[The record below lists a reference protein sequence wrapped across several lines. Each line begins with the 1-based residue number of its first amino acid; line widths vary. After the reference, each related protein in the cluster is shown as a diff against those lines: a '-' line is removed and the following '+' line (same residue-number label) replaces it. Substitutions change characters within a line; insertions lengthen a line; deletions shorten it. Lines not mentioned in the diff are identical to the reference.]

1 MADVLKIEAPCKI
14 NLRLEVLGKRPD
26 GYHEVRLLMVAISL
40 YDHIELER
48 AAQGI
53 SLSSPGLPEGPENL
67 AWRAAALFFEA
78 TGVSGGVR
86 IALEKR
92 VPMAAGLG
100 GGSSDAA
107 TVLEGLD
114 RMYGTRLGVPRL
126 RELGARLGSDVP
138 FFMGGA
144 PPAWAL
150 GRGERICPL
159 SRPIPEVGVALVNP
173 RIPVSTPEVYKAL
186 GAGPLPEALTS
197 LGPDCMDTPLP
208 EPLWGKAGRDY
219 LRNDLETA
227 VFGRYPKVKEIKDR
241 LLEAGAGAALMSGS
255 GSSVFGICRDQ
266 EEARRVLERARFPA
280 DYFLW
285 AARTLAHAGG

>member
-1 MADVLKIEAPCKI
+1 MPGILKIEAPCKI

-40 YDHIELER
+40 YDHLELEQVAR
-48 AAQGI
+48 GI

-67 AWRAAALFFEA
+67 AWRAAALFFET

-86 IALEKR
+86 IRLDKK
-92 VPMAAGLG
+92 VPTAAGLG

-107 TVLEGLD
+107 AVLGGLD
-114 RMYGTRLGVPRL
+114 RMYGTGLGVPRL

-150 GRGERICPL
+150 GRGERIYPL

-173 RIPVSTPEVYKAL
+173 RIPVPTPEVYKAL

-197 LGPDCMDTPLP
+197 PGLNCMDTPLP
-208 EPLWGKAGRDY
+208 EPLWGQAGREF

-227 VFGRYPKVKEIKDR
+227 VFGRYPRVKEIKQR

-266 EEARRVLERARFPA
+266 EEARRVLDRARFPA
-280 DYFLW
+280 DYFLC